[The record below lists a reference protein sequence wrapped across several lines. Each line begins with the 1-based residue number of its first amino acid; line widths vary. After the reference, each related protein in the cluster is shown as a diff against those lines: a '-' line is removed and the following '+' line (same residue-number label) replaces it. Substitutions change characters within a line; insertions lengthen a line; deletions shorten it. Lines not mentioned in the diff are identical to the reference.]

1 MDFIADTFKMQIMNR
16 KNKKLSFRTI
26 VCYILIANYR
36 TIQDFFLNYF
46 KENIWNKFFMN
57 LKAKKIMD
65 AKSVVKLSFKQE
77 ENNEIFLELL
87 ERHQFDFRIVNL
99 NNSDKWYASQID
111 EPIEISPEVYF
122 ILHNI
127 EPGRSFNGNDNS
139 NILRTHTLKKD
150 IYGIV
155 YSYLK
160 STEELI
166 KFLHA
171 NYSKTKVEED
181 EEGEADEGLSKRKY
195 STTIYRLTDF
205 SPQGTPLVETK
216 KITISK
222 SFDNIFLDLGIK
234 KNLFSTISN
243 FLNDDYYTLRG
254 IPQNLGILLH
264 GVPGCGKTSLIKAL
278 AKYLDRKIIIIDFK
292 IVKKVKHLYALFNEK
307 FKSSDNDNYSVSI
320 KETIFVFE
328 DFDCMSDVFKSRDL
342 KPSEKKKLSDLN
354 DDVNSVKN
362 EFDSSTKEGN
372 GDDSGKGDE
381 NKEQKG
387 TSVNEKIEVLKYLEK
402 LENDITLNNILELLD
417 GVIEMEKRIIIMTTN
432 KYDQIDPALIR
443 PGRID
448 LNLEFK
454 PPSELMIYHIF
465 LFMYQHFPREKLES
479 IIVKYHLE
487 FKDLSLSTSK
497 VINCFMHEDPEE
509 GMLELMELK
518 PVIEDAT
525 DFVEEVVERK
535 DIISDINSFSSSID
549 NVIIPE
555 VIAQL
560 IKKEKIKD
568 YLLDISKT
576 NMYSDYAVYHKNQ
589 SVKTFYLGKKYKVTR
604 IVNKDTK
611 IDEKHKFHI
620 TIYDQGP
627 GKGNYSFWYKIIC
640 IVEEKMLGADYLVY
654 LDKQI

>member
-1 MDFIADTFKMQIMNR
+1 
-16 KNKKLSFRTI
+16 
-26 VCYILIANYR
+26 
-36 TIQDFFLNYF
+36 
-46 KENIWNKFFMN
+46 MN

-111 EPIEISPEVYF
+111 EPIEIFPGIYF
-122 ILHNI
+122 ILHNDV
-127 EPGRSFNGNDNS
+127 PAGYSKGNGNSDL
-139 NILRTHTLKKD
+139 LRTHTFKKD

-160 STEELI
+160 TTEELI
-166 KFLHA
+166 KFLHS
-171 NYSKTKVEED
+171 NYSKTKED
-181 EEGEADEGLSKRKY
+181 EDDDDDEECLSKRKY

-216 KITISK
+216 KITVSK
-222 SFDNIFLDLGIK
+222 SFDNIFLELGIK
-234 KNLFSTISN
+234 KKLFSTISN

-328 DFDCMSDVFKSRDL
+328 DFDCMSDVFKSRDI
-342 KPSEKKKLSDLN
+342 KPSEKKKLSELN
-354 DDVNSVKN
+354 DDVNSIKD
-362 EFDSSTKEGN
+362 EIDSNTKEDSG
-372 GDDSGKGDE
+372 GDSGKGD
-381 NKEQKG
+381 KKG
-387 TSVNEKIEVLKYLEK
+387 TSMNEKIEVLKYLEK

-432 KYDQIDPALIR
+432 KYDQIDSALIR

-465 LFMYQHFPREKLES
+465 LFMYQQFPREKLES
-479 IIVKYHLE
+479 IIVKYHQE
-487 FKDLSLSTSK
+487 FRDLSLSTSK
-497 VINCFMHEDPEE
+497 VINCFMQEEPEQ
-509 GMLELMELK
+509 GMLELLELK
-518 PVIEDAT
+518 PMIEDAT

-535 DIISDINSFSSSID
+535 DVISDINSFSSSID

-555 VIAQL
+555 VITRL

-568 YLLDISKT
+568 YPLDISKT
-576 NMYSDYAVYHKNQ
+576 SMYNDYASYHKNQ
-589 SVKTFYLGKKYKVTR
+589 IVKCFYLRQECKITR
-604 IVNKDTK
+604 LVNKSTK
-611 IDEKHKFHI
+611 RDEKQNFYITISDEGPNQGNYKFRYKITSLIDEKLVGG
-620 TIYDQGP
+620 D
-627 GKGNYSFWYKIIC
+627 YS
-640 IVEEKMLGADYLVY
+640 VY